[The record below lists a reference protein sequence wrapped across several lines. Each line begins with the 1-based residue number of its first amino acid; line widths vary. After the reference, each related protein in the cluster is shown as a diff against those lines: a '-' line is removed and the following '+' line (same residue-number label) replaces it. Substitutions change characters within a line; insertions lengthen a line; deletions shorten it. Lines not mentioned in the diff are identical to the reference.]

1 MKTCLASLI
10 TVASAALVLSAAGQ
24 RQVSSASPGDGPFFT
39 DLPSGVRLSI
49 SQGPNQYKYV
59 YDGDLFAGY
68 PSPRAGDRVTLRG
81 PVVIEPEAGV
91 CMRQII
97 ANPLLG
103 FLYGCRTAP
112 RTATSNAR
120 AVADLVERAA
130 PSRVWMEWEG
140 TVDAIESNG
149 NVLLRDIDRYTVI
162 PFDLGGVTRQA
173 AAAWRQSWD
182 TMAFTVRSQQ
192 TPRELLT
199 LRGELDAELLLSSI
213 MQVPDTMEDSA
224 HTVLFDPERQVA
236 EVRWPRITAGHS
248 IVDGREVSLTI
259 ERCCFVEVAQP
270 PRVME
275 IAARLSPVPISR
287 AEAQIPVVRT
297 PPLQPPWTGTPV
309 RALSPAELPLIRTG
323 AVPLARA
330 TPATNALMARP
341 IPGNPEGIIT
351 ARPYPGNP
359 AGIMTVQPVRLTPVS
374 TVPGRLPTLRREADS
389 TE

>member
-1 MKTCLASLI
+1 MSLV
-10 TVASAALVLSAAGQ
+10 TVISTVVALSAAGQ
-24 RQVSSASPGDGPFFT
+24 HQASLSSRSEGPFFT
-39 DLPSGVRLSI
+39 DLPSGVRLSF

-81 PVVIEPEAGV
+81 PVGIEPEAGV

-103 FLYGCRTAP
+103 FLYGCRTMP
-112 RTATSNAR
+112 GSATSNAR
-120 AVADLVERAA
+120 AVEEAITRAA

-140 TVDAIESNG
+140 TVETIGSNG
-149 NVLLRDIDRYTVI
+149 DVLLRDIDRYAVI
-162 PFDLGGVTRQA
+162 PFDLDSVTRQA

-182 TMAFTVRSQQ
+182 ALAFTVRSQQ

-199 LRGELDAELLLSSI
+199 LRGELETEPLLSSM
-213 MQVPDTMEDSA
+213 MQVPDSMEDSA
-224 HTVLFDPERQVA
+224 HTVLFDPEREVA

-248 IVDGREVSLTI
+248 ILDGREVALTI
-259 ERCCFVEVAQP
+259 ERCCFVEVARQ

-275 IAARLSPVPISR
+275 IAVRLSPVPVSR
-287 AEAQIPVVRT
+287 AEGQLPVVRT
-297 PPLQPPWTGTPV
+297 PPMQPPWTGAPV

-330 TPATNALMARP
+330 TPATNALLARP

-351 ARPYPGNP
+351 TRPYPGNP

-374 TVPGRLPTLRREADS
+374 TVPARLPTLRREPNS